1 MKPIFGIFL
10 MTGPASG
17 TTWIIHY
24 WRILLFLSVKC
35 QGTINKCTVRRSLM
49 QYKYLQL
56 IILACIICF
65 LFSVIPVAAVKT
77 AEASVS
83 DTLTRGGRFTVTITG
98 LPSSAYYIWQ
108 PGTFTMTG
116 EPRDQP
122 PVIAD
127 AIGNVEKDSPGGPY
141 TIGSYQYSNGD
152 GNTIRDD
159 VAPST
164 PAMPNTNYYALVT
177 TDTSGIAV
185 VEFQT
190 SVNTGLRSYSVRVEN
205 PRSVDSD
212 NLQLR
217 LQVFTRRAPVVVENP
232 TPEKPL
238 ASYTTEVPSVSETIP
253 LTPPQGI
260 VPTTTVIPV
269 QTPAPLRKTPL
280 APGLTILTAGFV
292 LVIKRRYQWLQRK
305 VRI

>member
-1 MKPIFGIFL
+1 MR
-10 MTGPASG
+10 
-17 TTWIIHY
+17 HE
-24 WRILLFLSVKC
+24 
-35 QGTINKCTVRRSLM
+35 
-49 QYKYLQL
+49 YLRL
-56 IILACIICF
+56 IILACIIWF
-65 LFSVIPVAAVKT
+65 LFTVIPVAAVKT

-98 LPSSAYYIWQ
+98 LPSSAYYIWL

-127 AIGNVEKDSPGGPY
+127 AIGNIEKDSPEGPY
-141 TIGSYQYSNGD
+141 TIGSYLYSDGD

-164 PAMPNTNYYALVT
+164 ADMPDTNYYALVT
-177 TDTSGIAV
+177 TDTSGIAM

-217 LQVFTRRAPVVVENP
+217 LQVLTRRAPVVVGI
-232 TPEKPL
+232 TTAEKQL
-238 ASYTTEVPSVSETIP
+238 APYTTEILPVSETVP
-253 LTPPQGI
+253 KTPPQVI
-260 VPTTTVIPV
+260 MSTTTVIPV
-269 QTPAPLRKTPL
+269 QTPVPSRKTPL
-280 APGLTILTAGFV
+280 APCLAILAAGCV
-292 LVIKRRYQWLQRK
+292 LVIKRRLE
-305 VRI
+305 

>member
-1 MKPIFGIFL
+1 M
-10 MTGPASG
+10 
-17 TTWIIHY
+17 
-24 WRILLFLSVKC
+24 R
-35 QGTINKCTVRRSLM
+35 
-49 QYKYLQL
+49 YKYLWL
-56 IILACIICF
+56 IIIAWIICF
-65 LFSVIPVAAVKT
+65 LFTITPVAAVKT
-77 AEASVS
+77 ADVSVS

-98 LPSSAYYIWQ
+98 LPSSAYYIWL
-108 PGTFTMTG
+108 PETFTMTG

-141 TIGSYQYSNGD
+141 TIGSYKYNNGD

-164 PAMPNTNYYALVT
+164 PDMPDTNYYALVT

-190 SVNTGLRSYSVRVEN
+190 SVNTGLRRYSVRVEN

-217 LQVFTRRAPVVVENP
+217 LQVFTRRAPVVVAIT

-238 ASYTTEVPSVSETIP
+238 APYTMEIPPVSETVP
-253 LTPPQGI
+253 LTLPQVT
-260 VPTTTVIPV
+260 VPTATVIPI
-269 QTPAPLRKTPL
+269 QTPVPSRKTPL
-280 APGLTILTAGFV
+280 APCLAILAAGCV
-292 LVIKRRYQWLQRK
+292 LVIKR
-305 VRI
+305 

>member
-1 MKPIFGIFL
+1 MR
-10 MTGPASG
+10 
-17 TTWIIHY
+17 H
-24 WRILLFLSVKC
+24 
-35 QGTINKCTVRRSLM
+35 
-49 QYKYLQL
+49 KYLQL

-65 LFSVIPVAAVKT
+65 LFTVIPVTATKT
-77 AEASVS
+77 VEASVS

-98 LPSSAYYIWQ
+98 LPSSAYYIWL

-164 PAMPNTNYYALVT
+164 PDMPNTNYYALVT

-185 VEFQT
+185 VEFRT

-217 LQVFTRRAPVVVENP
+217 LQVFTRRAPVVVGI
-232 TPEKPL
+232 TTTEKSL
-238 ASYTTEVPSVSETIP
+238 APYTTEIPQVSEMVS
-253 LTPPQGI
+253 LTPPQVT
-260 VPTTTVIPV
+260 VPTTTVIPI
-269 QTPAPLRKTPL
+269 QAPVPSRKTPL
-280 APGLTILTAGFV
+280 AFCLAILAAGYV
-292 LVIKRRYQWLQRK
+292 MVVKRRQK
-305 VRI
+305 

>member
-1 MKPIFGIFL
+1 MR
-10 MTGPASG
+10 
-17 TTWIIHY
+17 H
-24 WRILLFLSVKC
+24 
-35 QGTINKCTVRRSLM
+35 
-49 QYKYLQL
+49 KYLHL
-56 IILACIICF
+56 IILGCIICF

-98 LPSSAYYIWQ
+98 LPSSAYYIWL

-152 GNTIRDD
+152 GNMIRDD
-159 VAPST
+159 VAPSS

-217 LQVFTRRAPVVVENP
+217 LQVFTRRTPVVVEIA
-232 TPEKPL
+232 TPEKQP
-238 ASYTTEVPSVSETIP
+238 APYVTEIPSVSKAV
-253 LTPPQGI
+253 PPTSTQEI
-260 VPTTTVIPV
+260 VPTTAVIPL
-269 QTPAPLRKTPL
+269 QTPVPPRKTCLGPCF
-280 APGLTILTAGFV
+280 TILAAGCV
-292 LVIKRRYQWLQRK
+292 LVIKRRYQ
-305 VRI
+305 

>member
-1 MKPIFGIFL
+1 MR
-10 MTGPASG
+10 
-17 TTWIIHY
+17 H
-24 WRILLFLSVKC
+24 
-35 QGTINKCTVRRSLM
+35 
-49 QYKYLQL
+49 KYLRL
-56 IILACIICF
+56 IIFACIIWF
-65 LFSVIPVAAVKT
+65 LFTVIPVVAVKT

-98 LPSSAYYIWQ
+98 LPSSAYYIWL

-127 AIGNVEKDSPGGPY
+127 TIGNVEKDSPDGPY

-164 PAMPNTNYYALVT
+164 PDMPDTNYYALVT

-190 SVNTGLRSYSVRVEN
+190 SVNTGLKSYSVRVEN

-217 LQVFTRRAPVVVENP
+217 LQVLTRRAPVVVEIT

-238 ASYTTEVPSVSETIP
+238 APYTTEILHVSETVP
-253 LTPPQGI
+253 KTPPQVI
-260 VPTTTVIPV
+260 VSTTNVIPV
-269 QTPAPLRKTPL
+269 QPQVPSRKTPL
-280 APGLTILTAGFV
+280 APCLAILAAGCV
-292 LVIKRRYQWLQRK
+292 LVIKRR
-305 VRI
+305 

>member
-1 MKPIFGIFL
+1 MIDL
-10 MTGPASG
+10 TSG
-17 TTWIIHY
+17 TGWIQLY

-35 QGTINKCTVRRSLM
+35 QGIVNKRTVWRSLM
-49 QYKYLQL
+49 RHKYLQL
-56 IILACIICF
+56 IILSCIICF
-65 LFSVIPVAAVKT
+65 LFTVIPVAAIKT

-83 DTLTRGGRFTVTITG
+83 DTLTRGGRFTVIITG
-98 LPSSAYYIWQ
+98 LPSSAYYIWL

-127 AIGNVEKDSPGGPY
+127 AISNVEKDSPGGPY
-141 TIGSYQYSNGD
+141 TIGSYRYSNGD

-164 PAMPNTNYYALVT
+164 PDIPNTNYYALVT

-217 LQVFTRRAPVVVENP
+217 LQVFTRRAPVVVGIT

-238 ASYTTEVPSVSETIP
+238 ALYTTEIPQVSDTVS
-253 LTPPQGI
+253 LTPPQVT
-260 VPTTTVIPV
+260 VPTTTIIPL
-269 QTPAPLRKTPL
+269 QTPVPSRKAPFSPCL
-280 APGLTILTAGFV
+280 AILAAGCILAFT
-292 LVIKRRYQWLQRK
+292 RR
-305 VRI
+305 